1 MKKFVPLFIIIAIL
15 DLYIV
20 VRAIMNIG
28 FGQTI
33 LLIIL
38 TGIGG
43 FYLAKTEGLLV
54 FDDIKYSLD
63 KKEVPGDELLSG
75 LCIVIGGILIFM
87 PGILTDIIGI
97 SMVIP
102 FTRNYYRDFLK
113 LKISNF
119 INKVN

>member
-1 MKKFVPLFIIIAIL
+1 MKKFVPLFIIIPIL

-28 FGQTI
+28 FGQTV

-43 FYLAKTEGLLV
+43 FYLAKTEGRLV

-75 LCIVIGGILIFM
+75 LCILIGGILIFM

-97 SMVIP
+97 SMLIP

-113 LKISNF
+113 LKISEF
-119 INKVN
+119 LNK